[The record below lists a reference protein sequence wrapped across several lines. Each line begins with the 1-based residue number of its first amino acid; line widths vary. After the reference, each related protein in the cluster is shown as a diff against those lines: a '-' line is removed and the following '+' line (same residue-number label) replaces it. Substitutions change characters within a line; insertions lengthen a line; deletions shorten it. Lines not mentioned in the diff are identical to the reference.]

1 MKKGYIYGIFKV
13 DISDDMSNVEL
24 TDSFINRNFMWLF
37 EILNTI
43 EGLAAEYLGIEHLF
57 MIKIKK
63 ENEQK

>member
-43 EGLAAEYLGIEHLF
+43 EG
-57 MIKIKK
+57 
-63 ENEQK
+63 